1 MIHNKKQQTDV
12 EKDCGEDPKLDSAS
26 PQLAH
31 ARRRINEFVA
41 KRKDP
46 QGVIRYAERSYR
58 VGDLMRALPSAWNHG
73 SLVLI
78 TKSSGHISYF
88 YGIDCDTG
96 SEHLFNLENYV
107 GFDEK

>member
-1 MIHNKKQQTDV
+1 
-12 EKDCGEDPKLDSAS
+12 
-26 PQLAH
+26 
-31 ARRRINEFVA
+31 
-41 KRKDP
+41 
-46 QGVIRYAERSYR
+46 
-58 VGDLMRALPSAWNHG
+58 MRALPSAWNHG

-107 GFDEK
+107 GINDK